1 MRTILVLA
9 GGSKT
14 DDQVFASALAVAKP
28 LGAHLD
34 FFHVRVSQAQAV
46 SNTPHIDFAR
56 GKALTAAY
64 DALSKEALARSEAS
78 LRHFKAF
85 CAREA
90 VPLATG
96 PVGVSQRVASG
107 SWSEEQPEDAVSSI
121 LLHARHHDLIA
132 VGRAARSNGL
142 PVDLIE
148 QLLFASGRPILI
160 APAHLS
166 SAEAIGTAV
175 VCWKETPEAARALAI
190 ASPILRTAS
199 RVVLL
204 AAEDSN
210 SGPPDVLNDLAKRLE
225 WSGIHA
231 ATRWLPHDGQAIET
245 RLQQA
250 ITEYDA
256 GLVVMG
262 AYGHGRMRETMFG
275 GCTRHFLE
283 YSDQPVLM
291 MH

>member
-1 MRTILVLA
+1 MRTILVLT
-9 GGSKT
+9 GGGKT
-14 DDQVFASALAVAKP
+14 DAQVFASALAVAKP

-34 FFHVRVSQAQAV
+34 FLHVRVSQAEAAR
-46 SNTPHIDFAR
+46 NTPHIDFAR
-56 GKALTAAY
+56 GATLTGAF
-64 DALSKEALARSEAS
+64 DELRKEAVARSEAS

-107 SWSEEQPEDAVSSI
+107 SWSEEQPEDAVSPI
-121 LLHARHHDLIA
+121 LLQARHHDL
-132 VGRAARSNGL
+132 VVLGRAARSNGL
-142 PVDLIE
+142 PPTLLE
-148 QLLFASGRPILI
+148 QLLFGTGRPILI
-160 APAHLS
+160 APADAPGES
-166 SAEAIGTAV
+166 IKTAV

-190 ASPILRTAS
+190 ATPLLKTVS

-204 AAEDSN
+204 GTEESR
-210 SGPPDVLNDLAKRLE
+210 SGLPGTLDDLAKRLE
-225 WSGIHA
+225 WHGLHA
-231 ATRWLPHDGQAIET
+231 ETRWLPHDDRPAED

-250 ITEYDA
+250 INECDA

-262 AYGHGRMRETMFG
+262 AYGHGRMRETIFG
-275 GCTRHFLE
+275 GCTQHFLE
-283 YSDQPVLM
+283 SSDRPLLM